1 MKKVLSIVM
10 FLLLIFSGIGCSQ
23 TPTPVPAPSSP
34 EIQSF
39 ESVLTKAKGTTVNFY
54 GWGGDERINRWID
67 TKLAPNVKE
76 NYEITLKRVPMDIDQ
91 ILNKLL
97 GEKQADKSKGS
108 IDMVWINGEN
118 FYTAMKNQL
127 IYGPFTQELPNYQ
140 KYIDPDSK
148 EVQYDFGYEI
158 KGYEAPYGKA
168 QFVLINDSAIT
179 SETPKDTQE
188 LLGFAKQYKGK
199 VTYPAPPDFT
209 GSAFVRNI
217 IYDIVGYENVVG
229 IGNDKEKLKAAIQP
243 AMDYLKELSPYLWQ
257 EGKTYP
263 SSIAQVDNMFADG
276 ELVMT
281 MSYNPNSVA
290 GMIETGQFKE
300 TARSFIFDKG
310 MIGNTHYLAIPAN
323 ASNLEGALVVIN
335 AILSPEIQA
344 SKYDPKNWGDL
355 PVLDNAKLNSQEKE
369 LFSKI
374 PLGKGV
380 IPQDRLLS
388 KRLPELPAD
397 LIPVIEEVWQS
408 QIPGN
413 K

>member
-1 MKKVLSIVM
+1 MKNVLSVVTL
-10 FLLLIFSGIGCSQ
+10 LLLILSGIGCSQ
-23 TPTPVPAPSSP
+23 TPTPAPSSAQN
-34 EIQSF
+34 QSF
-39 ESVLTKAKGTTVNFY
+39 ESALTKAKGTTVNFY
-54 GWGGDERINRWID
+54 GWGGDERINKWID
-67 TKLAPNVKE
+67 TQLAPNVKE
-76 NYEITLKRVPMDIDQ
+76 NYDITLKRVPMDIDQ
-91 ILNKLL
+91 ILNKSL
-97 GEKQADKSKGS
+97 GEKQAGKSKGS
-108 IDMVWINGEN
+108 MDMIWINGEN

-127 IYGPFTQELPNYQ
+127 LYGPFTQDLPNYK
-140 KYIDPDSK
+140 KYIDQNSK

-158 KGYEAPYGKA
+158 KGYESPYGKA
-168 QFVLINDSAIT
+168 QFVLINDSAVT
-179 SETPKDTQE
+179 PETPKNAQQ
-188 LLGFAKQYKGK
+188 LLEFAKKYKGK

-217 IYDIVGYENVVG
+217 IYDIVGYDKIAS
-229 IGNDKEKLKAAIQP
+229 IGDDKEKLKTAIQP

-263 SSIAQVDNMFADG
+263 SSIAQLDNMFADG

-281 MSYNPNSVA
+281 VSYNANSVA
-290 GMIETGQFKE
+290 GMITTGRFKD
-300 TARSFIFDKG
+300 TSRSLIFDKG
-310 MIGNTHYLAIPAN
+310 MIGNTNYLAIPAN
-323 ASNLEGALVVIN
+323 ASNIDGALVVIN

-355 PVLDNAKLNSQEKE
+355 PVLDNNKLSSQEIE

-380 IPQDRLLS
+380 IPQDQLLS

-408 QIPGN
+408 QIPG
-413 K
+413 KK